1 MPCLKLDLVVVFVV
15 SVLLLLKVCRDVLCH
30 LSSVSSTHWEPVQGT
45 GSSAGT
51 AWSTCSQCY
60 MKSPSRLLS
69 AVPSLPICAAAPPRI
84 LDVSVEGREP
94 SGYRAVCR
102 VQGSPPPDVQWL
114 DLENQLKVVGP
125 QDRGSV
131 GGPLDRGT
139 APRFHTVSQLRD
151 VEPGRQYTCSASNP
165 LGREQSTLYVAAPQA
180 GLAEAE
186 APPSLLLL
194 LSVSLGAKVILLVGL
209 GLWLA
214 QGGFSSWWKQPVV
227 K

>member
-1 MPCLKLDLVVVFVV
+1 M
-15 SVLLLLKVCRDVLCH
+15 
-30 LSSVSSTHWEPVQGT
+30 
-45 GSSAGT
+45 
-51 AWSTCSQCY
+51 
-60 MKSPSRLLS
+60 
-69 AVPSLPICAAAPPRI
+69 
-84 LDVSVEGREP
+84 SVEGRET

-114 DLENQLKVVGP
+114 GPENQLKAVGP
-125 QDRGSV
+125 LDLVSV
-131 GGPLDRGT
+131 GGPLHQGS

-180 GLAEAE
+180 GPAEAE
-186 APPSLLLL
+186 APPPLLLL

-214 QGGFSSWWKQPVV
+214 QGGVSCWWKQPVV